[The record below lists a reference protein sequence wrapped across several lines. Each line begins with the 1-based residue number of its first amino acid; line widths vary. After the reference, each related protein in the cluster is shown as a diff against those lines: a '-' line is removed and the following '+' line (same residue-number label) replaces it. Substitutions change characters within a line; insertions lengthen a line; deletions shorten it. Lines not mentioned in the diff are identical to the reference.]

1 MAKNTVYMWT
11 RSRPL
16 VCSDPTTP
24 ASGDPVLCG
33 QIPGVALNTEDTA
46 GVTTVALDGAFDL
59 SVKGVDSAGNSAVA
73 VGDAIYYQT
82 GDTPKLSKKATNGV
96 LFGYALAAVS
106 SAATATITVEV
117 GKA

>member
-1 MAKNTVYMWT
+1 MATNTVYMWT

-24 ASGDPVLCG
+24 ASGDPVLMG
-33 QIPGVALNTEDTA
+33 QIPGVALVDEDAA
-46 GVTTVALDGAFDL
+46 GETTVALDGAFEL
-59 SVKGVDSAGNSAVA
+59 SVKGIDGSGNSAVA
-73 VGDAIYYQT
+73 KGDAIYYVT
-82 GDTPKLSKKATNGV
+82 GDTPKLSKKTAGV

-106 SAATATITVEV
+106 SGATATIAVEV